1 MTKRMILMLVVATLL
16 IAALGYFKLHQVQ
29 AAAKTGAFQPPPEAV
44 TTIVAKEET
53 WPSTLSVVGS
63 TVAVHGVTV
72 SADLPGTVDTITFD
86 SGRFVHE
93 GDVLLRLDTRQERAQ
108 LAALEAQRDLAKL
121 NYARIQEL
129 ANEGVVSRQDYD
141 KSTAEQ
147 KQTEANVAEINAT
160 IQRKTIR
167 APFSG
172 VLGIRQVNLG
182 QYLSPG
188 TAIVSLQALNP
199 IYANF
204 SVPQQVMGQ
213 MRPGQSVKVSTDDA
227 GRHQFSGT
235 GRVNAL
241 DSTVDEST
249 RNVQV
254 QATLAN
260 PENKLR
266 PGMFVQVEIRVGS
279 RQSVF
284 PLPSSAISYAPFGD
298 SVYIVTDLKGPDGKI
313 YRGARQQ
320 FVKIAGSRGD
330 QAGVVSGVK
339 QGDEV
344 VTSGAFKLRNGAA
357 VAVNNQIQPGN
368 DPSPKPEDN

>member
-1 MTKRMILMLVVATLL
+1 MAKRMILMLVAAGLL
-16 IAALGYFKLHQVQ
+16 VGALGYFKLRQVQ
-29 AAAKTGAFQPPPEAV
+29 AAVKGGAFQPPPEAV
-44 TTIVAKEET
+44 TTIIAKQGT
-53 WPSTLSVVGS
+53 WPSTLSVVG
-63 TVAVHGVTV
+63 TTAPVHGVTV
-72 SADLPGTVDTITFD
+72 SADLPGTVATITFD
-86 SGRFVHE
+86 SGKFVHE
-93 GDVLLRLDTRQERAQ
+93 GEVLVQLDTRQERAQ
-108 LAALEAQRDLAKL
+108 LAAMEAQRDLAKI
-121 NYARIQEL
+121 NYDRMQQL
-129 ANEGVVSRQDYD
+129 VNQGVISRMEYD

-147 KQTEANVAEINAT
+147 RQTEANVGEIKAT

-172 VLGIRQVNLG
+172 ILGIRQVNLG
-182 QYLSPG
+182 QYMSAG

-204 SVPQQVMGQ
+204 NVPQQVMSQ
-213 MRPGQSVKVSTDDA
+213 MRPGQSVKISTDGA
-227 GRHQFSGT
+227 SGHEYR

-241 DSTVDEST
+241 ESTVDEST

-266 PGMFVQVEIRVGS
+266 PGMFVQVEVGVGAQRS
-279 RQSVF
+279 LF
-284 PLPSSAISYAPFGD
+284 PVPASAINYAAFGD
-298 SVYIVTDLKGPDGKI
+298 SVYIVTDLKGPDGKT
-313 YRGARQQ
+313 YRGVRQQ
-320 FVKIAGSRGD
+320 FVKIAGARGD
-330 QAGVVSGVK
+330 QVGIVSGLN

-357 VAVNNQIQPGN
+357 VAVNNKIQPGN

>member
-1 MTKRMILMLVVATLL
+1 MAKRMILMLVAAALL
-16 IAALGYFKLHQVQ
+16 VGALGYFKLRQVQ
-29 AAAKTGAFQPPPEAV
+29 AAVKGGAFQPPPAAV
-44 TTIVAKEET
+44 TTIVAKQET
-53 WPSTLSVVGS
+53 WPSTLSVVG
-63 TVAVHGVTV
+63 TTAPVHGVTV

-86 SGRFVHE
+86 SGKFVHQGE
-93 GDVLLRLDTRQERAQ
+93 VLVQLDTRQERAQ
-108 LAALEAQRDLAKL
+108 LAAMEAQRDLAKI
-121 NYARIQEL
+121 NYDRMQQL
-129 ANEGVVSRQDYD
+129 VNEGVISRMEYD

-147 KQTEANVAEINAT
+147 RQTEANVGEIKAT

-172 VLGIRQVNLG
+172 ILGIRQVNLG
-182 QYLSPG
+182 QYMSAG

-204 SVPQQVMGQ
+204 NVPQQVMSQ
-213 MRPGQSVKVSTDDA
+213 LRPGQKVKISTDGA
-227 GRHQFSGT
+227 SGHDYT

-241 DSTVDEST
+241 ESTVDEST

-266 PGMFVQVEIRVGS
+266 PGMFVQVEVGVGAQRS
-279 RQSVF
+279 LF
-284 PLPSSAISYAPFGD
+284 PLPASAINYAPFGD
-298 SVYIVTDLKGPDGKI
+298 SVYIVTDLKGPDGKT
-313 YRGARQQ
+313 YRGVRQQ
-320 FVKIAGSRGD
+320 FVKIAGARGD
-330 QAGVVSGVK
+330 QVGIVSGLS

-357 VAVNNQIQPGN
+357 VAVNNKIQPGN
-368 DPSPKPEDN
+368 NPSPQPEDN

>member
-1 MTKRMILMLVVATLL
+1 MAKRMILMLVAAALL
-16 IAALGYFKLHQVQ
+16 VGALGYFKLRQVQ
-29 AAAKTGAFQPPPEAV
+29 AAVKGGGFQPPPAAV
-44 TTIVAKEET
+44 TTIVAKQET
-53 WPSTLSVVGS
+53 WPSTLSVVG
-63 TVAVHGVTV
+63 TTAPVHGVTV

-86 SGRFVHE
+86 SGKFVHE
-93 GDVLLRLDTRQERAQ
+93 GDVLVQLDTRQERAQ
-108 LAALEAQRDLAKL
+108 LAAMEAQRDLAKI
-121 NYARIQEL
+121 NYDRMRQL
-129 ANEGVVSRQDYD
+129 VNGGVISRMDYD

-147 KQTEANVAEINAT
+147 RQTEANVGEIKAT

-172 VLGIRQVNLG
+172 ILGIRQVNLG
-182 QYLSPG
+182 QYMSAG

-204 SVPQQVMGQ
+204 NVPQQVMSQ
-213 MRPGQSVKVSTDDA
+213 MRPGQNVKISTDGA
-227 GRHQFSGT
+227 SGHEYS

-241 DSTVDEST
+241 ESTVDEST

-266 PGMFVQVEIRVGS
+266 PGMFVQVEVGVGAQRS
-279 RQSVF
+279 LF
-284 PLPSSAISYAPFGD
+284 PLPASAINYAPFGD
-298 SVYIVTDLKGPDGKI
+298 SVYIVTDLKGPDGKT
-313 YRGARQQ
+313 YRGVRQQ
-320 FVKIAGSRGD
+320 FVKIAGARGD
-330 QAGVVSGVK
+330 QVGIVSGLS

-357 VAVNNQIQPGN
+357 VAVNNKIQPGN
-368 DPSPKPEDN
+368 NPSPKPEDN

>member
-1 MTKRMILMLVVATLL
+1 MAKRMILMLVAAGLL
-16 IAALGYFKLHQVQ
+16 VGALGYFKLRQVQ
-29 AAAKTGAFQPPPEAV
+29 AAVKGGAFQPPPAAV
-44 TTIVAKEET
+44 TTIVAKQET
-53 WPSTLSVVGS
+53 WPSTLSVVG
-63 TVAVHGVTV
+63 TTAPVHGVTV
-72 SADLPGTVDTITFD
+72 SADLPGTVATITFD
-86 SGRFVHE
+86 SGKFVHE
-93 GDVLLRLDTRQERAQ
+93 GEVLVQLDTRQERAQ
-108 LAALEAQRDLAKL
+108 LAAMEAQRDLAKI
-121 NYARIQEL
+121 NYDRMQQL
-129 ANEGVVSRQDYD
+129 VNQGVISRMEYD

-147 KQTEANVAEINAT
+147 RQTEANVGEIKAT

-172 VLGIRQVNLG
+172 ILGIRQVNLG
-182 QYLSPG
+182 QYMSAG

-204 SVPQQVMGQ
+204 NVPQQVMSQ
-213 MRPGQSVKVSTDDA
+213 MRPGQSVKISTDGA
-227 GRHQFSGT
+227 SGHEYR

-241 DSTVDEST
+241 ESTVDEST

-266 PGMFVQVEIRVGS
+266 PGMFVQVEVGVGAQRS
-279 RQSVF
+279 LF
-284 PLPSSAISYAPFGD
+284 PLPASAINYAAFGD
-298 SVYIVTDLKGPDGKI
+298 SVYIVTDLKGPDGKT
-313 YRGARQQ
+313 YRGVRQQ
-320 FVKIAGSRGD
+320 FVKIAGARGD
-330 QAGVVSGVK
+330 QVGIVSGLN

-357 VAVNNQIQPGN
+357 VAVNNKIQPGN

>member
-1 MTKRMILMLVVATLL
+1 MAKRMILMLVAVALL
-16 IAALGYFKLHQVQ
+16 VGALGYFKLRQVQ
-29 AAAKTGAFQPPPEAV
+29 AAVKGGAFQPPPEAV
-44 TTIVAKEET
+44 TTIVAKRET
-53 WPSTLSVVGS
+53 WPSTLSVVG
-63 TVAVHGVTV
+63 TMAPVHGVTV

-86 SGRFVHE
+86 SGKFVHE
-93 GDVLLRLDTRQERAQ
+93 GEVLVQLDTRQERAQ
-108 LAALEAQRDLAKL
+108 LAAMEAQRDLAKI
-121 NYARIQEL
+121 NYDRMQQL
-129 ANEGVVSRQDYD
+129 VNEGVISRMEYD

-147 KQTEANVAEINAT
+147 RQTEANVGEIKAT

-172 VLGIRQVNLG
+172 ILGIRQVNLG
-182 QYLSPG
+182 QYMSAG

-204 SVPQQVMGQ
+204 NVPQQVMSQ
-213 MRPGQSVKVSTDDA
+213 MRPGQNVKISTDGA
-227 GRHQFSGT
+227 SGHEYT

-241 DSTVDEST
+241 ESTVDEST

-266 PGMFVQVEIRVGS
+266 PGMFVQVEVGVGAQRS
-279 RQSVF
+279 LF
-284 PLPSSAISYAPFGD
+284 PLPASAINYAAFGD
-298 SVYIVTDLKGPDGKI
+298 SVYIVTDLKGPDGKT
-313 YRGARQQ
+313 YRGVRQQ
-320 FVKIAGSRGD
+320 FVKIAGARGD
-330 QAGVVSGVK
+330 QIGIVSGLN

-357 VAVNNQIQPGN
+357 VAVNNKIQPGN
-368 DPSPKPEDN
+368 NPSPKPEDN

>member
-1 MTKRMILMLVVATLL
+1 MAKRMILMLVAAALL
-16 IAALGYFKLHQVQ
+16 VGALGYFKLRQVQ
-29 AAAKTGAFQPPPEAV
+29 AAVKGGAFQPPPAAV
-44 TTIVAKEET
+44 TTIVAKQET
-53 WPSTLSVVGS
+53 WPSTLTVVG
-63 TVAVHGVTV
+63 TTAPVHGVTV

-86 SGRFVHE
+86 SGKFVHE
-93 GDVLLRLDTRQERAQ
+93 GEVLVQLDTRQERAQ
-108 LAALEAQRDLAKL
+108 LAAMEAQRDLAKI
-121 NYARIQEL
+121 NYDRMQQL
-129 ANEGVVSRQDYD
+129 VNEGVISRMEYD

-147 KQTEANVAEINAT
+147 KQTEANVGEIKAT

-172 VLGIRQVNLG
+172 ILGIRQVNLG
-182 QYLSPG
+182 QYMSAG

-204 SVPQQVMGQ
+204 NVPQQVMSQ
-213 MRPGQSVKVSTDDA
+213 MRPGQNVKISTDGA
-227 GRHQFSGT
+227 SGHQYT

-260 PENKLR
+260 PDNKLR
-266 PGMFVQVEIRVGS
+266 PGMFVQVEVGVGAQRS
-279 RQSVF
+279 LF
-284 PLPSSAISYAPFGD
+284 PLPASAINYAPFGD
-298 SVYIVTDLKGPDGKI
+298 SVYVVTDLKGPDGKT
-313 YRGARQQ
+313 YRGVRQQ
-320 FVKIAGSRGD
+320 FVKIAGARGD
-330 QAGVVSGVK
+330 QVGIVSGLN

-357 VAVNNQIQPGN
+357 VAVNNKIQPGN
-368 DPSPKPEDN
+368 NPSPKPEDN

>member
-1 MTKRMILMLVVATLL
+1 MAKRMILMLVAAALL
-16 IAALGYFKLHQVQ
+16 VGALGYFKLRQVQ
-29 AAAKTGAFQPPPEAV
+29 AAVKGGAFQPPPAAV
-44 TTIVAKEET
+44 TTIVAKQET
-53 WPSTLSVVGS
+53 WPSTLNVVG
-63 TVAVHGVTV
+63 TTAPVHGVTV

-86 SGRFVHE
+86 SGKFVHE
-93 GDVLLRLDTRQERAQ
+93 GEVLVQLDTRQERAQ
-108 LAALEAQRDLAKL
+108 LAAMEAQRDLARI
-121 NYARIQEL
+121 NYNRMQQL
-129 ANEGVVSRQDYD
+129 VNEGVISRMDYD

-147 KQTEANVAEINAT
+147 KQTEANVGEIKAT

-172 VLGIRQVNLG
+172 ILGIRQVNLG
-182 QYLSPG
+182 QYMSAG

-204 SVPQQVMGQ
+204 NVPQQVMSQ
-213 MRPGQSVKVSTDDA
+213 MRPGQNVKISTDGA
-227 GRHQFSGT
+227 SGHVYT

-266 PGMFVQVEIRVGS
+266 PGMFVQVEVGVGAQRS
-279 RQSVF
+279 LF
-284 PLPSSAISYAPFGD
+284 PLPASAINYAPFGD
-298 SVYIVTDLKGPDGKI
+298 SVYVVTDLKGPDGKT
-313 YRGARQQ
+313 YRGVRQQ
-320 FVKIAGSRGD
+320 FVKIAGARGD
-330 QAGVVSGVK
+330 QVGIVSGLH

-368 DPSPKPEDN
+368 NPSPQPEDN

>member
-1 MTKRMILMLVVATLL
+1 MAKRMILMLVAVALL
-16 IAALGYFKLHQVQ
+16 VGALGYFKLRQVQ
-29 AAAKTGAFQPPPEAV
+29 AAVKGGAFQPPPEAV
-44 TTIVAKEET
+44 TTIVAKQGT
-53 WPSTLSVVGS
+53 WPSTLSVVG
-63 TVAVHGVTV
+63 TMAPVHGVTV

-86 SGRFVHE
+86 SGSFVHE
-93 GDVLLRLDTRQERAQ
+93 GDVLVKLDTRQERAQ
-108 LAALEAQRDLAKL
+108 LAAMEAQRDLAKI
-121 NYARIQEL
+121 NYDRMQQL
-129 ANEGVVSRQDYD
+129 VNEGVISRQDYD

-147 KQTEANVAEINAT
+147 KQTEANVGEIKAT

-172 VLGIRQVNLG
+172 ILGIRQVNLG
-182 QYLSPG
+182 QYMSAG

-204 SVPQQVMGQ
+204 NVPQQVMSQ
-213 MRPGQSVKVSTDDA
+213 MRPGQNVKISTDGA
-227 GRHQFSGT
+227 SGHEYT

-241 DSTVDEST
+241 ESTVDEST

-266 PGMFVQVEIRVGS
+266 PGMFVQVEVGVGAQRS
-279 RQSVF
+279 LF
-284 PLPSSAISYAPFGD
+284 PLPASAINYAAFGD
-298 SVYIVTDLKGPDGKI
+298 SVYIVTDLKGPDGKT
-313 YRGARQQ
+313 YRGVRQQ
-320 FVKIAGSRGD
+320 FVKIGGARGD
-330 QAGVVSGVK
+330 QIGIVSGLN

-357 VAVNNQIQPGN
+357 VAVNNKIQPGN
-368 DPSPKPEDN
+368 NPSPKPEDN

>member
-1 MTKRMILMLVVATLL
+1 MAKRMILMLVAAALL
-16 IAALGYFKLHQVQ
+16 VGALGYFKLRQVQ
-29 AAAKTGAFQPPPEAV
+29 AAVKGGGFQPPPAAV
-44 TTIVAKEET
+44 TTIVAKQET
-53 WPSTLSVVGS
+53 WPSTLSVVG
-63 TVAVHGVTV
+63 TTAPVHGVTV

-86 SGRFVHE
+86 SGNFVHE
-93 GDVLLRLDTRQERAQ
+93 GDVLVQLDTRQERAQ
-108 LAALEAQRDLAKL
+108 LAALEAQRDLAKI
-121 NYARIQEL
+121 NYDRMRQL
-129 ANEGVVSRQDYD
+129 VNEGVISRMDYD

-147 KQTEANVAEINAT
+147 KQTEANVGEIKAT

-172 VLGIRQVNLG
+172 ILGIRQVNLG
-182 QYLSPG
+182 QYMSAG

-204 SVPQQVMGQ
+204 NVPQQVMSQ
-213 MRPGQSVKVSTDDA
+213 MRPGQNVKISTDGA
-227 GRHQFSGT
+227 SGHEYT

-241 DSTVDEST
+241 ESTVDEST

-266 PGMFVQVEIRVGS
+266 PGMFVQVEVGVGAQRS
-279 RQSVF
+279 LF
-284 PLPSSAISYAPFGD
+284 PLPASAINYAAFGD
-298 SVYIVTDLKGPDGKI
+298 SVYIVTDLKGPDGKT
-313 YRGARQQ
+313 YRGVRQQ
-320 FVKIAGSRGD
+320 FVKIGGARGD
-330 QAGVVSGVK
+330 QIGIVSGLN

-357 VAVNNQIQPGN
+357 VAVNNKIQPGN
-368 DPSPKPEDN
+368 NPSPKPEDN

>member
-1 MTKRMILMLVVATLL
+1 MAKRMILMLVAAALL
-16 IAALGYFKLHQVQ
+16 VGALGYFKLRQVQ
-29 AAAKTGAFQPPPEAV
+29 AAVKGGAFQPPPAAV
-44 TTIVAKEET
+44 TTIVAKQET
-53 WPSTLSVVGS
+53 WPSTLSVVG
-63 TVAVHGVTV
+63 TTAPVHGVTV

-86 SGRFVHE
+86 SGKFVHE
-93 GDVLLRLDTRQERAQ
+93 GEVLVQLDTRQERAQ
-108 LAALEAQRDLAKL
+108 LAAMEAQRDLAKI
-121 NYARIQEL
+121 NYDRMQQL
-129 ANEGVVSRQDYD
+129 VNEGVISRMEYD

-147 KQTEANVAEINAT
+147 RQTEANVGEIKAT

-172 VLGIRQVNLG
+172 ILGLRQVNLG
-182 QYLSPG
+182 QYMSAG

-204 SVPQQVMGQ
+204 NVPQQVMSQ
-213 MRPGQSVKVSTDDA
+213 MRPGQSVKISTDGA
-227 GRHQFSGT
+227 SGHEYT

-241 DSTVDEST
+241 ESTVDEST

-266 PGMFVQVEIRVGS
+266 PGMFVQVEVGVGAQRS
-279 RQSVF
+279 LF
-284 PLPSSAISYAPFGD
+284 PLPASAINYAPFGD
-298 SVYIVTDLKGPDGKI
+298 SVYIVTDLKGPDGKT
-313 YRGARQQ
+313 YRGVRQQ
-320 FVKIAGSRGD
+320 FVKIAGARGD
-330 QAGVVSGVK
+330 QVGIVSGLN

-357 VAVNNQIQPGN
+357 VAVNNKIQPGN
-368 DPSPKPEDN
+368 NPSPQPEDN

>member
-1 MTKRMILMLVVATLL
+1 MAKRMILMLVAAALL
-16 IAALGYFKLHQVQ
+16 VGALGYFKLRQVQ
-29 AAAKTGAFQPPPEAV
+29 AAVKGGAFQPPPSAV
-44 TTIVAKEET
+44 TTIVAKQET
-53 WPSTLSVVGS
+53 WPSTLNVVG
-63 TVAVHGVTV
+63 TTAPVHGVTV

-86 SGRFVHE
+86 SGKFVHE
-93 GDVLLRLDTRQERAQ
+93 GEVLVQLDTRQERAQ
-108 LAALEAQRDLAKL
+108 LAALEAQRDLAKI
-121 NYARIQEL
+121 NYNRMQQL
-129 ANEGVVSRQDYD
+129 VNEGVISRMDYD

-147 KQTEANVAEINAT
+147 KQTEANVGEIKAT

-172 VLGIRQVNLG
+172 ILGIRQVNLG
-182 QYLSPG
+182 QYMSAG

-204 SVPQQVMGQ
+204 NVPQQVMSQ
-213 MRPGQSVKVSTDDA
+213 MRPGQTVKISTDGA
-227 GRHQFSGT
+227 SGHAYT

-241 DSTVDEST
+241 ESTVDEST

-260 PENKLR
+260 ADNKLR
-266 PGMFVQVEIRVGS
+266 PGMFVQVEVGVGAERS
-279 RQSVF
+279 LF
-284 PLPSSAISYAPFGD
+284 PLPASAINYAPFGD

-313 YRGARQQ
+313 YRGVRQQ
-320 FVKIAGSRGD
+320 FVKIAGARGD
-330 QAGVVSGVK
+330 QIGIVSGLH

-357 VAVNNQIQPGN
+357 VAVNNKIQPGN
-368 DPSPKPEDN
+368 NPSPTPEDN